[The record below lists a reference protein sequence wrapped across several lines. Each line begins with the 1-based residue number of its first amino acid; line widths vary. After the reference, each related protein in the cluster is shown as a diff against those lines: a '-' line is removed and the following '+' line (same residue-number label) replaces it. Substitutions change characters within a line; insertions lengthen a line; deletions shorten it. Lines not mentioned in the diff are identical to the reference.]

1 MRRGLSLGTRL
12 SLGAAALVLMTA
24 GTVAWGVVD
33 GVVDDL
39 KRALE
44 LRGGAVAR
52 DLAEDAAAPLVQGDF
67 QTIEMLLV
75 RVWDEDDLAHV
86 EVRDLRGRTVAA
98 RAFPATPI
106 DEAVVTTPITT
117 APDEDGFRSTVGTV
131 RVVLSGA
138 GNVARQQ
145 RYYQWAARLA
155 GGIAIIGVLLA
166 ILLAW
171 LLVKPLR
178 RLQRAASTMID
189 GSYGGQVEVRGAREI
204 ADLGA
209 LINQAM
215 GAIAGREAELKTAY
229 AQLKQAERAR
239 ESMTHMLVHDLK
251 GPISNVRMLLD
262 LLEEDA
268 EPDDKALLVQGRDR
282 CAGLLEMVDDL
293 LAMGRL
299 EQEEPV
305 LALAE
310 VPLDALCAEALADVQ
325 HLARRHRAQIM
336 VDAPSTAVG
345 LDRRL
350 MRRVLVNLI
359 VNALKHGKAPV
370 TVHAQVNDDDVLFVV
385 EDCGPGVPPA
395 QVATIF
401 EKFQQGEGARSGAG
415 LGLAFVR
422 LVALAHQ
429 GHVGVEGARFELR
442 LPLLRAVNEG

>member
-1 MRRGLSLGTRL
+1 MPTDEPSPVEPSLDAPSPVEPLPDEMPHMRRPLSLGTRL

-33 GVVDDL
+33 GVVGDL
-39 KRALE
+39 RRALE

-52 DLAEDAAAPLVQGDF
+52 DLAEDAAVPLAKGDF
-67 QTIEMLLV
+67 AAIEMLLV

-86 EVRDLRGRTVAA
+86 SVRDLRGRTVAA
-98 RAFPATPI
+98 RAFPAAPI
-106 DEAVVTTPITT
+106 NEAVVTTPITS
-117 APDEDGFRSTVGTV
+117 APDEDGFRGTVGTV
-131 RVVLSGA
+131 RVVLSGS
-138 GNVARQQ
+138 GNAARQK

-178 RLQRAASTMID
+178 RLQRAATAMID
-189 GSYGGQVEVRGAREI
+189 GTYGGRVEVQGAREI
-204 ADLGA
+204 ADLSA
-209 LINQAM
+209 LINEAM

-268 EPDDKALLVQGRDR
+268 DPDDKGLLIQGRDR
-282 CAGLLEMVDDL
+282 CAGLLSMIDDL

-305 LALAE
+305 LELAE
-310 VPLDALCAEALADVQ
+310 VPLDALLAEALADVQ
-325 HLARRHRAQIM
+325 HLATRRRAQITI
-336 VDAPSTAVG
+336 DAPSTVVG

-350 MRRVLVNLI
+350 MRRV
-359 VNALKHGKAPV
+359 
-370 TVHAQVNDDDVLFVV
+370 
-385 EDCGPGVPPA
+385 
-395 QVATIF
+395 
-401 EKFQQGEGARSGAG
+401 
-415 LGLAFVR
+415 
-422 LVALAHQ
+422 
-429 GHVGVEGARFELR
+429 
-442 LPLLRAVNEG
+442 

>member
-1 MRRGLSLGTRL
+1 MRRPLSLGTRL

-24 GTVAWGVVD
+24 GAVAWGVVD
-33 GVVDDL
+33 GVVGDL

-52 DLAEDAAAPLVQGDF
+52 DLAEDAAAPLAKGDF
-67 QTIEMLLV
+67 ATIEMLLV

-117 APDEDGFRSTVGTV
+117 PPDEDGFRSTVGTV
-131 RVVLSGA
+131 RVVLSGS
-138 GNVARQQ
+138 GNAARRQ

-171 LLVKPLR
+171 VLVKPLR

-189 GSYGGQVEVRGAREI
+189 GSYGGRVEVRGAREI
-204 ADLGA
+204 ADLSA
-209 LINQAM
+209 LINEAM

-229 AQLKQAERAR
+229 AQLKQAEDAR

-268 EPDDKALLVQGRDR
+268 DPADKALLIQGRDR
-282 CAGLLEMVDDL
+282 CLGLLEMVDDL

-305 LALAE
+305 LELAE
-310 VPLDALCAEALADVQ
+310 VPLDALLADALADVQ
-325 HLARRHRAQIM
+325 HLAARRRAEITIT
-336 VDAPSTAVG
+336 APDRAVL

-359 VNALKHGKAPV
+359 VNALKHGKPPV
-370 TVHAQVNDDDVLFVV
+370 AVFAQVNDNDVLFVV
-385 EDCGPGVPPA
+385 EDAGEGVPPR

-401 EKFQQGEGARSGAG
+401 EKFRQGEGARSGAG

-422 LVALAHQ
+422 LVARAH
-429 GHVGVEGARFELR
+429 GGTVGVEGARFELR
-442 LPLLRAVNEG
+442 LPLALEDA